1 MMMTIWRY
9 LYDKRMWIIFQLI
22 LLFLLNVLF
31 FVDNAIILHRDALI
45 YMNVLYV
52 TGVVGFFVWQYR
64 MEKPYYKALIEIVHN
79 PAIDVLAQ
87 LPHANTYEQQL
98 TQQFVASLIKEY
110 QQTLSETKQ
119 AYLDQ
124 TEFIH
129 AWVHEVKAPLTAMKL
144 TLDAN
149 RHDPSMR
156 KIAADWTRIHLLIDE
171 HLHLSRIASLDR
183 DYLVQ
188 QVEAESLIIQEVKT
202 LSSWCLEKNIAIE
215 IEGEN
220 PSLLTDEKWARF
232 VLRQLLTNAVKYSPV
247 GGMITIE
254 SGVRE
259 NIPYISIQD
268 EGKGIPAKDLP
279 RIFDKG
285 FTGQTGRK
293 QNAATGIGL
302 YVAHTIGEKINMTI
316 QVDSTVD
323 VGTTAILSFSKPN
336 HYDALTT

>member
-1 MMMTIWRY
+1 MMTIWKY
-9 LYDKRMWIIFQLI
+9 VYDKRMWIIFQLI
-22 LLFLLNVLF
+22 VLGLLNVLF

-52 TGVVGFFVWQYR
+52 AFGIGFLVWRYR
-64 MEKPYYKALIEIVHN
+64 MEKPYYKALIEIVQD

-87 LPHANTYEQQL
+87 LPSPDTYEQQL
-98 TQQFVASLIKEY
+98 THQFVEALVKQY
-110 QQTLSETKQ
+110 QQTLSETKR

-149 RHDPSMR
+149 RHDPAMR
-156 KIAADWTRIHLLIDE
+156 KVAADWTRIHLLIDE
-171 HLHLSRIASLDR
+171 HLHLSRLSSLDR

-188 QVEAESLIIQEVKT
+188 QVDAESLIIQEVKT
-202 LSSWCLEKNIAIE
+202 LSSWCLEKNIAVE
-215 IEGEN
+215 IDGSN
-220 PSLLTDEKWARF
+220 PSILTDEKWARF
-232 VLRQLLTNAVKYSPV
+232 VFRQLLTNAVKYSPEGSV
-247 GGMITIE
+247 ITIE
-254 SGVRE
+254 SGVE
-259 NIPYISIQD
+259 DNIPYISIQD
-268 EGKGIPAKDLP
+268 EGRGIAAQDLP

-302 YVAHTIGEKINMTI
+302 YIAHMIGEKINITI
-316 QVDSTVD
+316 HIDSTVD

-336 HYDALTT
+336 HYDSLTT